1 MWDMAVPSSRYL
13 CSELIPLLYEDNSGA
28 TRRLIGNLEEI
39 SGHSAVVLV
48 ENEIERGAP
57 VAMAI
62 KGNDLY
68 GYVESCSYDEILGWF
83 VKLHLHPDSQW
94 SGQRFLPEHF
104 LALGIPE
111 LLPVEDPLHAV
122 NTPKVSPR

>member
-1 MWDMAVPSSRYL
+1 MAVPSSHYL
-13 CSELIPLLYEDNSGA
+13 CSELIPLLYEDSSGS
-28 TRRLIGNLEEI
+28 TRRLTGNLEEI
-39 SGHSAVVLV
+39 SGRSAVVLV
-48 ENEIERGAP
+48 ESEIEHGSP

-111 LLPVEDPLHAV
+111 PIAAEGPLHAV
-122 NTPKVSPR
+122 HTPKVSPR

>member
-1 MWDMAVPSSRYL
+1 MAVPSSHYL
-13 CSELIPLLYEDNSGA
+13 CSELIPLLYEDSSGA

-48 ENEIERGAP
+48 ESEIEPGSP

-68 GYVESCSYDEILGWF
+68 GQVESCSYDEILGWF
-83 VKLHLHPDSQW
+83 VKVQLHPDSQW

-111 LLPVEDPLHAV
+111 PIAVEDPLHAV
-122 NTPKVSPR
+122 HAPKVSPR

>member
-1 MWDMAVPSSRYL
+1 MAVPSSRYL

-28 TRRLIGNLEEI
+28 TRRVIGNLEEI

-48 ENEIERGAP
+48 EGPIESGLP
-57 VAMAI
+57 VAIAI

-68 GYVESCSYDEILGWF
+68 GYVESCSHDEILGWF
-83 VKLHLHPDSQW
+83 VKVQLHRDSQW

-111 LLPVEDPLHAV
+111 LTPAEDPLHAV
-122 NTPKVSPR
+122 PAPKVSPR